1 MRMSRY
7 ARRGR
12 ARQNGEK
19 NSFWL
24 SFSDLMSALVL
35 VIILVLFYILY
46 QYFLMYDD
54 YEERRDQMVVLQAS
68 LEQSEADIAAQ
79 QAALTAAQDDLTAA
93 QSELDEKTA
102 ALNTAQDELTTAQN
116 DLTAAQDELTAA
128 QEDLAVQQMLL
139 EAAQEAAAKTQ
150 EELDAQ
156 EAQLQQ
162 TLTQLDEQQA
172 QLETQQS
179 QLEAQQDQMSAQQSQ
194 IAAQQ
199 SQLEQQQKQIEDLVG
214 VRTQIIADLSSA
226 LREANISATVDP
238 TSGAI
243 ALASDVLFATGESEL
258 TEAGRGRIDAFLP
271 VYLDVLFSEEYRR
284 LCQRDHHR
292 GPHRLRGQLYQQPAP
307 LPAARVQRG
316 QLRACRRLPLHLRG
330 NARAPSSGDHG
341 QRPLG
346 ERPHLR
352 RRRHRGP
359 VRLAPRGV
367 QVPPDRRADG
377 GAAAI
382 ILEGDDA
389 QAAQPTAAP
398 QSSPAPYSRALRRAG
413 RSGRVGDCGR
423 GSCVPVSG
431 VQVPPDRRADGGAAA
446 VHPRRQRSAG
456 HRRAAWCSSSA

>member
-7 ARRGR
+7 SRRSR

-46 QYFLMYDD
+46 QYFLMHDD

-102 ALNTAQDELTTAQN
+102 ALNSAQDELTAAQDELTTAQN

-139 EAAQEAAAKTQ
+139 EAAQAAAAKTQ

-271 VYLDVLFSEEYRR
+271 VYLDVLFSEEYRGYVSEIIIEGHTDSVGSYISN
-284 LCQRDHHR
+284 LLLSQQRAYSVASYVLAD
-292 GPHRLRGQLYQQPAP
+292 GYPYISEET
-307 LPAARVQRG
+307 
-316 QLRACRRLPLHLRG
+316 RAHLR
-330 NARAPSSGDHG
+330 
-341 QRPLG
+341 
-346 ERPHLR
+346 
-352 RRRHRGP
+352 
-359 VRLAPRGV
+359 
-367 QVPPDRRADG
+367 QVTTANGRSESDLIYAADG
-377 GAAAI
+377 TEDQSASRRVVFKFRLTDEQMVAQLQS
-382 ILEGDDA
+382 ILEGNDA

-398 QSSPAPYSRALRRAG
+398 QSSPAPVQLQPAPARDDLAG
-413 RSGRVGDCGR
+413 
-423 GSCVPVSG
+423 
-431 VQVPPDRRADGGAAA
+431 
-446 VHPRRQRSAG
+446 
-456 HRRAAWCSSSA
+456 

>member
-7 ARRGR
+7 SRRGR

-68 LEQSEADIAAQ
+68 LEQSEEDIAAQ
-79 QAALTAAQDDLTAA
+79 QAALTAAQT
-93 QSELDEKTA
+93 ELDEKTA
-102 ALNTAQDELTTAQN
+102 ALVSAQDELTT
-116 DLTAAQDELTAA
+116 A

-139 EAAQEAAAKTQ
+139 QAAQAAAEKTQ

-156 EAQLQQ
+156 ETQLQA
-162 TLTQLDEQQA
+162 TLAQLDEQQA
-172 QLETQQS
+172 QLESQQS
-179 QLEAQQDQMSAQQSQ
+179 QLEAQQSQMSAQQSQ
-194 IAAQQ
+194 IAQQQ

-271 VYLDVLFSEEYRR
+271 VYLDVLFSEEYRGYVSEIIIEGHTDSVGSYISN
-284 LCQRDHHR
+284 LLLSQQRAYSVASYVLAD
-292 GPHRLRGQLYQQPAP
+292 GYPYISEET
-307 LPAARVQRG
+307 
-316 QLRACRRLPLHLRG
+316 RAHLR
-330 NARAPSSGDHG
+330 
-341 QRPLG
+341 
-346 ERPHLR
+346 
-352 RRRHRGP
+352 
-359 VRLAPRGV
+359 
-367 QVPPDRRADG
+367 QVTTANGRSESDLIYAADG
-377 GAAAI
+377 TEDQSASRRVVFKFRLTDEQMVAQLQS

-389 QAAQPTAAP
+389 QTAQTAQPTAAP
-398 QSSPAPYSRALRRAG
+398 QSSPAPVQLQPAPARDDLAG
-413 RSGRVGDCGR
+413 
-423 GSCVPVSG
+423 
-431 VQVPPDRRADGGAAA
+431 
-446 VHPRRQRSAG
+446 
-456 HRRAAWCSSSA
+456 

>member
-7 ARRGR
+7 SRRGR

-102 ALNTAQDELTTAQN
+102 ALTSAQDELTTAQN
-116 DLTAAQDELTAA
+116 DLIAAQDELTAA

-139 EAAQEAAAKTQ
+139 EAAQAAADKTQ

-179 QLEAQQDQMSAQQSQ
+179 QMSAQQSQ

-226 LREANISATVDP
+226 LREADISATVDP

-271 VYLDVLFSEEYRR
+271 VYLDVLFSEEYRGYVSEIIIEGHTDSVGSYISN
-284 LCQRDHHR
+284 LLLSQQRAYSVASYVLAD
-292 GPHRLRGQLYQQPAP
+292 GYPYISEET
-307 LPAARVQRG
+307 
-316 QLRACRRLPLHLRG
+316 RAHLR
-330 NARAPSSGDHG
+330 
-341 QRPLG
+341 
-346 ERPHLR
+346 
-352 RRRHRGP
+352 
-359 VRLAPRGV
+359 
-367 QVPPDRRADG
+367 QVTTANGRSESDLIYAADG
-377 GAAAI
+377 TEDQSASRRVVFKFRLTDEQMVAQLQS

-398 QSSPAPYSRALRRAG
+398 QSSPAPVQLQPAPARDNLAG
-413 RSGRVGDCGR
+413 
-423 GSCVPVSG
+423 
-431 VQVPPDRRADGGAAA
+431 
-446 VHPRRQRSAG
+446 
-456 HRRAAWCSSSA
+456 

>member
-7 ARRGR
+7 SRRSR

-46 QYFLMYDD
+46 QYFLMHDD

-102 ALNTAQDELTTAQN
+102 ALNSAQDELTAAQDELTTAQN
-116 DLTAAQDELTAA
+116 DLIAAQDELTAA

-139 EAAQEAAAKTQ
+139 EAAQAAADKTQ

-179 QLEAQQDQMSAQQSQ
+179 QMSAQQSQ

-271 VYLDVLFSEEYRR
+271 VYLDVLFSEEYRGYVSEIIIEGHTDSVGSYISN
-284 LCQRDHHR
+284 LLLSQQRAYSVASYVLADGYPYISEETRAH
-292 GPHRLRGQLYQQPAP
+292 LRQVTTANGRSESDLIYAAEGTEDQPAP
-307 LPAARVQRG
+307 AR
-316 QLRACRRLPLHLRG
+316 
-330 NARAPSSGDHG
+330 DD
-341 QRPLG
+341 
-346 ERPHLR
+346 
-352 RRRHRGP
+352 
-359 VRLAPRGV
+359 LAG
-367 QVPPDRRADG
+367 
-377 GAAAI
+377 
-382 ILEGDDA
+382 
-389 QAAQPTAAP
+389 
-398 QSSPAPYSRALRRAG
+398 
-413 RSGRVGDCGR
+413 
-423 GSCVPVSG
+423 
-431 VQVPPDRRADGGAAA
+431 
-446 VHPRRQRSAG
+446 
-456 HRRAAWCSSSA
+456 

>member
-7 ARRGR
+7 SRRGR
-12 ARQNGEK
+12 ARQSGEK

-68 LEQSEADIAAQ
+68 LEQSEEDIAAQ

-102 ALNTAQDELTTAQN
+102 ALTTAQN

-139 EAAQEAAAKTQ
+139 EAAQAAADKTQ

-179 QLEAQQDQMSAQQSQ
+179 QLETQQSQMAAQQSQ

-199 SQLEQQQKQIEDLVG
+199 SQLEQQQRQIEDLVG

-271 VYLDVLFSEEYRR
+271 VYLDVLFSDEYRGYVSEIIIEGHTDSVGSYISN
-284 LCQRDHHR
+284 LLLSQQRAYNVASYVLAD
-292 GPHRLRGQLYQQPAP
+292 GYPHISEAT
-307 LPAARVQRG
+307 
-316 QLRACRRLPLHLRG
+316 RAHLRDVTTANG
-330 NARAPSSGDHG
+330 RSESDLIYN
-341 QRPLG
+341 
-346 ERPHLR
+346 
-352 RRRHRGP
+352 
-359 VRLAPRGV
+359 
-367 QVPPDRRADG
+367 ADG
-377 GAAAI
+377 TENQSASRRVVFKFRLTDEQMVAQLQS
-382 ILEGDDA
+382 ILEGGNA
-389 QAAQPTAAP
+389 ATAAQTAAPQASAAPTPTAAP
-398 QSSPAPYSRALRRAG
+398 QGTPAPAREAFGTDLN
-413 RSGRVGDCGR
+413 
-423 GSCVPVSG
+423 
-431 VQVPPDRRADGGAAA
+431 
-446 VHPRRQRSAG
+446 
-456 HRRAAWCSSSA
+456 

>member
-7 ARRGR
+7 SRRGR

-271 VYLDVLFSEEYRR
+271 VYLDVLFSEEYRGYVSEIIIEGHTDSVGSYISN
-284 LCQRDHHR
+284 LLLSQQRAYSVASYVLADGYPYISEETR
-292 GPHRLRGQLYQQPAP
+292 E
-307 LPAARVQRG
+307 
-316 QLRACRRLPLHLRG
+316 HLR
-330 NARAPSSGDHG
+330 
-341 QRPLG
+341 
-346 ERPHLR
+346 
-352 RRRHRGP
+352 
-359 VRLAPRGV
+359 
-367 QVPPDRRADG
+367 QVTTANGRSESDLIYAADG
-377 GAAAI
+377 TEDQSASRRVVFKFRLTDEQMVAQMQS
-382 ILEGDDA
+382 ILEGDDAQTA

-398 QSSPAPYSRALRRAG
+398 QSSPAPVQLQPAPAREELAG
-413 RSGRVGDCGR
+413 
-423 GSCVPVSG
+423 
-431 VQVPPDRRADGGAAA
+431 
-446 VHPRRQRSAG
+446 
-456 HRRAAWCSSSA
+456 

>member
-7 ARRGR
+7 SRRGR
-12 ARQNGEK
+12 ARQSGEK

-102 ALNTAQDELTTAQN
+102 ALTTAQN

-139 EAAQEAAAKTQ
+139 EAAQAAAQKTQ

-179 QLEAQQDQMSAQQSQ
+179 QLEAQQSQMSAQQSQ
-194 IAAQQ
+194 IAEQQ

-271 VYLDVLFSEEYRR
+271 VYLDVLFSDEYRGYVSEIIIEGHTDSVGSYISN
-284 LCQRDHHR
+284 LLLSQQRAYSVASYVLADGYH
-292 GPHRLRGQLYQQPAP
+292 YISEET
-307 LPAARVQRG
+307 
-316 QLRACRRLPLHLRG
+316 RAHLR
-330 NARAPSSGDHG
+330 
-341 QRPLG
+341 
-346 ERPHLR
+346 
-352 RRRHRGP
+352 
-359 VRLAPRGV
+359 
-367 QVPPDRRADG
+367 QVTTANGRSESDLIYAADG
-377 GAAAI
+377 TEDQSASRRVVFKFRLTDEQMVAQLQS
-382 ILEGDDA
+382 ILEGDNAA
-389 QAAQPTAAP
+389 QTAQPTAAP
-398 QSSPAPYSRALRRAG
+398 QESPAPVQLQPAPARDDLAG
-413 RSGRVGDCGR
+413 
-423 GSCVPVSG
+423 
-431 VQVPPDRRADGGAAA
+431 
-446 VHPRRQRSAG
+446 
-456 HRRAAWCSSSA
+456 

>member
-7 ARRGR
+7 SRRGR
-12 ARQNGEK
+12 ARQSGEK

-102 ALNTAQDELTTAQN
+102 ALTSAQDELTTAQN
-116 DLTAAQDELTAA
+116 DLIAAQDELTAA

-139 EAAQEAAAKTQ
+139 EAAQAAADKTQ

-172 QLETQQS
+172 QLET
-179 QLEAQQDQMSAQQSQ
+179 QQSQ

-226 LREANISATVDP
+226 LREADISATVDP

-271 VYLDVLFSEEYRR
+271 VYLDVLFSEEYRGYVSEIIIEGHTDSVGSYISN
-284 LCQRDHHR
+284 LLLSQQRAYSVASYVLADGYPYISEETR
-292 GPHRLRGQLYQQPAP
+292 E
-307 LPAARVQRG
+307 
-316 QLRACRRLPLHLRG
+316 HLR
-330 NARAPSSGDHG
+330 
-341 QRPLG
+341 
-346 ERPHLR
+346 
-352 RRRHRGP
+352 
-359 VRLAPRGV
+359 
-367 QVPPDRRADG
+367 QVTTANGRSESDLIYAADG
-377 GAAAI
+377 TEDQSSSRRVVFKFRLTDEQMVAQLPS
-382 ILEGDDA
+382 ILEGGEA
-389 QAAQPTAAP
+389 QATAAE
-398 QSSPAPYSRALRRAG
+398 QSSPAPVQLQPAPAREELAG
-413 RSGRVGDCGR
+413 
-423 GSCVPVSG
+423 
-431 VQVPPDRRADGGAAA
+431 
-446 VHPRRQRSAG
+446 
-456 HRRAAWCSSSA
+456 

>member
-7 ARRGR
+7 SRRGR
-12 ARQNGEK
+12 ARQSGEK

-68 LEQSEADIAAQ
+68 LEQSEEDIAAQ
-79 QAALTAAQDDLTAA
+79 QAALTAAQT
-93 QSELDEKTA
+93 ELDEKTA
-102 ALNTAQDELTTAQN
+102 ALVSAQDELTT
-116 DLTAAQDELTAA
+116 AQDELTAA

-139 EAAQEAAAKTQ
+139 EAAQAAADKTQ

-179 QLEAQQDQMSAQQSQ
+179 QLEAQQSQMAAQQSQ

-258 TEAGRGRIDAFLP
+258 TDEGRSRIDAFLP
-271 VYLDVLFSEEYRR
+271 VYLDVLFSDEYRGYVSEIIIEGHTDSVGSYISN
-284 LCQRDHHR
+284 LLLSQQRAYNVASYVLAD
-292 GPHRLRGQLYQQPAP
+292 GYPHISEAT
-307 LPAARVQRG
+307 
-316 QLRACRRLPLHLRG
+316 RAHLRDVTTANG
-330 NARAPSSGDHG
+330 RSESDLIYN
-341 QRPLG
+341 
-346 ERPHLR
+346 
-352 RRRHRGP
+352 
-359 VRLAPRGV
+359 
-367 QVPPDRRADG
+367 ADG
-377 GAAAI
+377 TENQSASRRVVFKFRLTDEQMVAQLQS
-382 ILEGDDA
+382 ILEGGN
-389 QAAQPTAAP
+389 AATAAP
-398 QSSPAPYSRALRRAG
+398 QESPAPVQFQPAPAREELAG
-413 RSGRVGDCGR
+413 
-423 GSCVPVSG
+423 
-431 VQVPPDRRADGGAAA
+431 
-446 VHPRRQRSAG
+446 
-456 HRRAAWCSSSA
+456 

>member
-7 ARRGR
+7 SRRGR

-102 ALNTAQDELTTAQN
+102 ALNS
-116 DLTAAQDELTAA
+116 AQDELTAA

-139 EAAQEAAAKTQ
+139 EAAQAAADKTQ

-271 VYLDVLFSEEYRR
+271 VYLDVLFSEEYRGYVSEIIIEGHTDSVGSYISN
-284 LCQRDHHR
+284 LLLSQQRAYSVASYVLAD
-292 GPHRLRGQLYQQPAP
+292 GYPYISEET
-307 LPAARVQRG
+307 
-316 QLRACRRLPLHLRG
+316 RAHLR
-330 NARAPSSGDHG
+330 
-341 QRPLG
+341 
-346 ERPHLR
+346 
-352 RRRHRGP
+352 
-359 VRLAPRGV
+359 
-367 QVPPDRRADG
+367 QVTTANGRSESDLIYAADG
-377 GAAAI
+377 TEDQSASRRVVFKFRLTDEQMVAQMQS
-382 ILEGDDA
+382 ILEGDDAQTA

-398 QSSPAPYSRALRRAG
+398 QSSPAPVQLQPAPAREELAG
-413 RSGRVGDCGR
+413 
-423 GSCVPVSG
+423 
-431 VQVPPDRRADGGAAA
+431 
-446 VHPRRQRSAG
+446 
-456 HRRAAWCSSSA
+456 